1 MVKEL
6 KVQIEDACR
15 YLFDESIEVELTRPE
30 ESFGDFSTNVALKLA
45 GKLQK
50 SPRDIAQE
58 IVIRLQDNDKLQ
70 EVNVAGPGFINIRL
84 KDRALFESLISIEN
98 LSKSLAGKTI
108 VTEYSDPNPFKILHA
123 GHLYTSIVG
132 DTISNILETA
142 GAKVHRVNYGG
153 DVGLHVAKT
162 MWAMIDDLKGEHA
175 GKLEYIDENK
185 RSDWLAGCYVKG
197 TKAYE
202 EDTQTKQEINE
213 LNKRIYKISLEQD
226 KESELGKIYWQTRKW
241 SYDYFDDFYARLGIS
256 FEKYYPESTV
266 VNQGLETVKANTPE
280 IYSQSEGAIIYRG
293 EEDGLHTRVFITK
306 EGLPTYEAKEI
317 GLIFQKKQ
325 DYDFDKSIII
335 TANEQTQYMRVVLAS
350 LAKFAPDLVART
362 THLTHGMVKLPG
374 AEKMSSRK
382 GNFLRAVD
390 IIDNAEQTSKALNP
404 KTTPAIVLGAV
415 KYSFLKSSLGGD
427 IIFDAEE
434 SVSLEGNSGPYLQYA
449 LVRANSILAKT
460 DADEASLSEINQ
472 LNPTERSLLR
482 KLTAYPEVI
491 DTALYELAPHHICG
505 YLYEL
510 AQTFNRFYEN
520 NKVIGDKRSALR
532 LKLVRSYAQVLD
544 NGLGILGIET
554 PASM

>member
-1 MVKEL
+1 MIKEL
-6 KVQIEDACR
+6 KVQLGDVCKD
-15 YLFDESIEVELTRPE
+15 LFHEVVEVELTRPE

-50 SPRDIAQE
+50 SPRDVAQAIAD
-58 IVIRLQDNDKLQ
+58 RLQGHDQFQ
-70 EVNVAGPGFINIRL
+70 EVGVAGPGFINIRL
-84 KDRALFESLISIEN
+84 KDKVLFESLINAEK
-98 LSKSLAGKTI
+98 LDQPLAGKTI
-108 VTEYSDPNPFKILHA
+108 VAEYSDPNPFKVLHA

-132 DTISNILETA
+132 DAISNILETG

-162 MWAMIDDLKGEHA
+162 MWAIINDLDGEHA
-175 GKLEYIDENK
+175 GKLDQIDENK
-185 RSDWLAGCYVKG
+185 RSDWLAECYVKG

-202 EDTQTKQEINE
+202 EDTQAKQEINE
-213 LNKRIYKISLEQD
+213 LNKRIYKISLEKD
-226 KESELGKIYWQTRKW
+226 KNSELGRIYWQTRQW
-241 SYDYFDDFYARLGIS
+241 SYDYFDDFYSRLGIS
-256 FEKYYPESTV
+256 FDKYYPESTV
-266 VNQGLETVKANTPE
+266 ANQGLEKVKANTPE
-280 IYSQSEGAIIYRG
+280 VYSQSEGAVVYKG

-306 EGLPTYEAKEI
+306 EGLPTYEAKEV

-325 DYDFDKSIII
+325 DYDFDRSIII
-335 TANEQTQYMRVVLAS
+335 TANEQSQYMQVVLAS
-350 LAKFAPDLVART
+350 LAKFEPDLVEKT

-382 GNFLRAVD
+382 GNFLKAVD

-415 KYSFLKSSLGGD
+415 KYSFLKSGLGGD
-427 IIFDAEE
+427 IIFDAKE

-449 LVRANSILAKT
+449 LVRAKSILAK
-460 DADEASLSEINQ
+460 ADSEVSFADIDQ
-472 LNPTERSLLR
+472 LNPTERSLAR

-491 DTALYELAPHHICG
+491 DTALNELSPHHICG

-520 NKVIGDKRSALR
+520 NKVIGDERSGLR
-532 LKLVRSYAQVLD
+532 LQLVQIYAGILE

-554 PASM
+554 PESM